1 MAEVKLVHVIKT
13 FGKVKAIDDSPCTSR
28 TGNS

>member
-13 FGKVKAIDDSPCTSR
+13 FGKVKPSTISPCTSK
-28 TGNS
+28 TENS